1 MCCNPIVNDSI
12 ITKDMALRVRLK
24 GVTGKS
30 RQGWRFMDK
39 NNYYVVR
46 ANTLEDNVVC
56 TK

>member
-46 ANTLEDNVVC
+46 ANPLEDNVVC